1 MQNVWRTQSL
11 FLRSLEV
18 AGRDD
23 CNFSY
28 SRHITLISFKI
39 IPFVSL
45 WKIAHSSSVLAKV
58 EQNTRTRMCR
68 KPRCFLLHSGCLLL
82 HFLNCYLGLFIAP
95 KWYFLA
101 SWRIWRPLM
110 VSHVIRHCLV
120 SDACVLPL
128 QAEGSLQNISFIIL
142 RVPFAR

>member
-11 FLRSLEV
+11 FLGSLEV
-18 AGRDD
+18 VGTGD

-28 SRHITLISFKI
+28 SLHITLISFKI
-39 IPFVSL
+39 IHFVGL
-45 WKIAHSSSVLAKV
+45 RKIAHSSSVLAKV
-58 EQNTRTRMCR
+58 EQNTWKRMCR

-101 SWRIWRPLM
+101 SWWIWRPLM

-128 QAEGSLQNISFIIL
+128 QAEGRLQNISVILL
-142 RVPFAR
+142 RVLFVR